1 MITKEFLQYT
11 GFCAPIISS
20 LGCAIMLVLFRYT
33 HAKSEEGTMHRLLV
47 SYFLL
52 VSLGWICSLVYVYF
66 PLLYVRINILYYLI
80 VFWSQ
85 VVFYQF
91 IYTLTRLPGE
101 RPFSRF
107 HYIFPLAIVGI
118 FAVWSAFVP
127 FETQLYIVTSRGET
141 APGYE
146 AYSRFFTARL
156 LLRGI
161 WNITYTVLAWWRLIA
176 YRRSISDYSSNADR
190 TSLAWMT
197 LLLLISFSL
206 VPPSLLSAIFSKK
219 ILIASLLLLIPQLLL
234 VVQHAVVSYNMAVGN
249 FVVIHYPEEE
259 EAETSLKENAEMEK
273 ETESERADKR
283 KKFEKYIYEHRP
295 YLNPDL
301 RITDLMKAFH
311 TNRTYI
317 SRFINREYGM
327 NFSRYINMLRLRE
340 MEALRND
347 PGCSRLLEEERA
359 CLAGFSNFRS
369 YQRVKRMAEKE
380 NRYCFLETG
389 IQTTYKQKAR

>member
-33 HAKSEEGTMHRLLV
+33 HTKSEEGTMHRLLV

-52 VSLGWICSLVYVYF
+52 VSLGWICSLIYVYF
-66 PLLYVRINILYYLI
+66 PLLYVHINILYYLI

-161 WNITYTVLAWWRLIA
+161 WNITYTALAWWRLIA

-273 ETESERADKR
+273 ETESERVDKR

-301 RITDLMKAFH
+301 RITDLMQAFH

-347 PGCSRLLEEERA
+347 PGCSRLPEEERA
-359 CLAGFSNFRS
+359 CLAGFSNFAAIN
-369 YQRVKRMAEKE
+369 V
-380 NRYCFLETG
+380 
-389 IQTTYKQKAR
+389 